1 MGLAK
6 RHQTS
11 HHLQGTIIL
20 CETLRHKRCRDH
32 ALTGQVKHISQFP
45 RKRMTRFHSWSVA
58 WLLAHWPL
66 SNPDKHDT
74 TQQRSG

>member
-45 RKRMTRFHSWSVA
+45 RKRMTRFHSWECSVA
-58 WLLAHWPL
+58 ASALAALKP
-66 SNPDKHDT
+66 
-74 TQQRSG
+74 R